1 MGIFC
6 PHLILGLNL
15 LSMISTMLSWQQLFV
30 FSMTPYNTSRYVC
43 QGVAVSLHYLILS
56 TFFWTHVMAWDL
68 YQTFGQKA
76 IFSQIRS
83 RKYFKSYALYA
94 WGTPLGI
101 RLFHLTYYPPLER
114 LLLAHFW
121 EMYQFLCIFVKRFL
135 LKLMFLH
142 WDRALKRPFWCE
154 IVRPFCH

>member
-1 MGIFC
+1 MHIPNGHFL
-6 PHLILGLNL
+6 PSSHFSGLNL

-101 RLFHLTYYPPLER
+101 RDYFTSAH
-114 LLLAHFW
+114 LLLKVEWHISW
-121 EMYQFLCIFVKRFL
+121 QMNFLAGNRKI
-135 LKLMFLH
+135 
-142 WDRALKRPFWCE
+142 D
-154 IVRPFCH
+154 